1 MEVEVIAMGVVKHR
15 RVILS
20 VDHKLCGRQILPV
33 MGGSEVV
40 PGLEVPGKQYNLP
53 ASPVGVASINPHQQ
67 RSIMIPFNIDIR
79 GKNIE

>member
-1 MEVEVIAMGVVKHR
+1 MSVVKHG

-20 VDHKLCGRQILPV
+20 VDHKLYGRQIVPV
-33 MGGSEVV
+33 MGGSEVVV

-67 RSIMIPFNIDIR
+67 GSIRVPFNLEIR
-79 GKNIE
+79 GKNID